1 MKTDDLISMLAN
13 GPDVAAAP
21 PPGTHRRAASTLGA
35 GLLASVTLMAMLL
48 GVRPNLEQLALLPD
62 FWIKVGFVICLSLVA
77 WHVSR
82 RLCMPGA
89 ATRALPLLLAMPLLL
104 MWALGAIVL
113 SEAPPEQ
120 RAELFWGATWRS
132 CPLLIALLS
141 LPILAAVLR
150 LMRQLAPTRLRLAGA
165 AAGFAAGGMAALV
178 YCLHCPELA
187 ASFVG
192 FWYVLGMLVPTAIG
206 AAIGPKVLAW

>member
-1 MKTDDLISMLAN
+1 MKTVDLIAMLAN

-21 PPGTHRRAASTLGA
+21 PSGTHWRTASTLGA
-35 GLLASVTLMAMLL
+35 GLLASVALMAMLL
-48 GVRPNLEQLALLPD
+48 GVRPNLEQLAQLPD
-62 FWIKVGFVICLSLVA
+62 FWIKVGFVGCLCLTA
-77 WHVSR
+77 WQVSR
-82 RLCMPGA
+82 RLCVPGA

-150 LMRQLAPTRLRLAGA
+150 LMRQLAPTRLRLAGV
-165 AAGFAAGGMAALV
+165 AAGFAAGAMAALV

-192 FWYVLGMLVPTAIG
+192 FWYVLGMLAPTAIG
-206 AAIGPKVLAW
+206 AVIGPKVLAW

>member
-1 MKTDDLISMLAN
+1 MKTDDLIAMLAS
-13 GPDVAAAP
+13 GPDVAAAA
-21 PPGTHRRAASTLGA
+21 PPGTHWRAAGTVGA
-35 GLLASVTLMAMLL
+35 GLLASLALMAMLL
-48 GVRPNLEQLALLPD
+48 GVRPNLEQLVLLPD
-62 FWIKVGFVICLSLVA
+62 FWIKVGFVVCLCLAA
-77 WHVSR
+77 WQVSR
-82 RLCMPGA
+82 RLCVPGA
-89 ATRALPLLLAMPLLL
+89 STRALPLLIAMPLLL
-104 MWALGAIVL
+104 MWTLGAIIL
-113 SEAPPEQ
+113 NEAPPEQ

-141 LPILAAVLR
+141 LPLLAAVLR

-165 AAGFAAGGMAALV
+165 AAGFAAGAMAALV

-206 AAIGPKVLAW
+206 AALGPKVLAW

>member
-1 MKTDDLISMLAN
+1 MKTDDLIAMLAN

-21 PPGTHRRAASTLGA
+21 PPGTHWRAAATLGA
-35 GLLASVTLMAMLL
+35 GLLASVALMAMLL
-48 GVRPNLEQLALLPD
+48 GMRPNLEQLALLPD
-62 FWIKVGFVICLSLVA
+62 FWIKVGFVISLCLAA

-104 MWALGAIVL
+104 MWTLGAIIVQ
-113 SEAPPEQ
+113 EAPPEQ

-132 CPLLIALLS
+132 CPLLIAMLS

-165 AAGFAAGGMAALV
+165 AAGFAAGALAALV

>member
-1 MKTDDLISMLAN
+1 MKTDDLIAMLAS
-13 GPDVAAAP
+13 GPDVAATAP
-21 PPGTHRRAASTLGA
+21 PGARRQAAATLGA
-35 GLLASVTLMAMLL
+35 SLLVSVTLMATLL

-62 FWIKVGFVICLSLVA
+62 FWIKVGFVVAVTVASWHAARRLSL
-77 WHVSR
+77 
-82 RLCMPGA
+82 PGA
-89 ATRALPLLLAMPLLL
+89 DTRALPLLLAVPLLL
-104 MWALGAIVL
+104 MWALGAIIMQ
-113 SEAPPEQ
+113 EAPPEQ

-132 CPLLIALLS
+132 CPLLIAMLS
-141 LPILAAVLR
+141 LPILAATLR

-165 AAGFAAGGMAALV
+165 AAGFAAGSAAALV

-192 FWYVLGMLVPTAIG
+192 FWYVLGMLVPTLIG

>member
-192 FWYVLGMLVPTAIG
+192 FWYVLGMLAPTAIG

>member
-1 MKTDDLISMLAN
+1 MKTDDLIAMLAS
-13 GPDVAAAP
+13 GPDVAAAA
-21 PPGTHRRAASTLGA
+21 PPGTHWRAASTLGA
-35 GLLASVTLMAMLL
+35 GLLASVALTARLL
-48 GVRPNLEQLALLPD
+48 GVRPSLAQLALLPD
-62 FWIKVGFVICLSLVA
+62 FWIKVGFVVCLCLAA

-82 RLCMPGA
+82 RLCVPGA
-89 ATRALPLLLAMPLLL
+89 NTRALPLLIAMPLLL
-104 MWALGAIVL
+104 MWALGAIIMQ
-113 SEAPPEQ
+113 EAPADQ

-132 CPLLIALLS
+132 CPLLIAMLS
-141 LPILAAVLR
+141 LPILAAVLSV
-150 LMRQLAPTRLRLAGA
+150 MRQLAPTRLRLAGA

-192 FWYVLGMLVPTAIG
+192 FWYVLGMLVPTSIG

>member
-1 MKTDDLISMLAN
+1 MKTDDLIAMLAS
-13 GPDVAAAP
+13 GPDVAAAA
-21 PPGTHRRAASTLGA
+21 PPGTHWRAASTLVA
-35 GLLASVTLMAMLL
+35 GLLASVALTAMLL

-62 FWIKVGFVICLSLVA
+62 FWIKVGFVVCLSLAA

-82 RLCMPGA
+82 RLCVPGA
-89 ATRALPLLLAMPLLL
+89 NTRALPLLIAMPLLL
-104 MWALGAIVL
+104 MWALGAIIMQ
-113 SEAPPEQ
+113 EAPADQ

-150 LMRQLAPTRLRLAGA
+150 VMRQLAPTHLRLAGA
-165 AAGFAAGGMAALV
+165 AAGFAAGAMAALV

>member
-1 MKTDDLISMLAN
+1 MKTDDLIAMLAN

-21 PPGTHRRAASTLGA
+21 PPGTHWRNASTLGA

-48 GVRPNLEQLALLPD
+48 GVRPNLEQLVQLPD
-62 FWIKVGFVICLSLVA
+62 FWIKVGFVVCLCLAA
-77 WHVSR
+77 WQVSR

-192 FWYVLGMLVPTAIG
+192 FWYVLGMLAPTALG

>member
-1 MKTDDLISMLAN
+1 MKTDDLIAMLAS

-21 PPGTHRRAASTLGA
+21 PPGAGWRAAGTLGA
-35 GLLASVTLMAMLL
+35 GLLASVALMAMLL

-62 FWIKVGFVICLSLVA
+62 FWIKVGFVVCLSLAA
-77 WHVSR
+77 WQVSR
-82 RLCMPGA
+82 RLCVPGA
-89 ATRALPLLLAMPLLL
+89 ATRALPLLIAMPLLL
-104 MWALGAIVL
+104 MWALGAIVVQ
-113 SEAPPEQ
+113 EAAPEQ
-120 RAELFWGATWRS
+120 RADLFWGATWRS
-132 CPLLIALLS
+132 CPLLIATLS

-165 AAGFAAGGMAALV
+165 AAGFAAGAMAALV

-192 FWYVLGMLVPTAIG
+192 FWYVLGMLVPAAIG
-206 AAIGPKVLAW
+206 AAIGPTVLAW

>member
-1 MKTDDLISMLAN
+1 MKTDDLIAMLAS

-21 PPGTHRRAASTLGA
+21 PPGARWRAAGTLGA
-35 GLLASVTLMAMLL
+35 GLLASVALMAMLL

-62 FWIKVGFVICLSLVA
+62 FWIKVGFVVCLSLAA
-77 WHVSR
+77 WQVSR
-82 RLCMPGA
+82 RLCVPGA
-89 ATRALPLLLAMPLLL
+89 ATRALPLLIAMPLLL
-104 MWALGAIVL
+104 MWALGAIVVQ
-113 SEAPPEQ
+113 EAAPEQ
-120 RAELFWGATWRS
+120 RADLFWGATWRS
-132 CPLLIALLS
+132 CPLLIATLS

-165 AAGFAAGGMAALV
+165 AAGFAAGAMAALV

-192 FWYVLGMLVPTAIG
+192 FWYVLGMLVPAAIG
-206 AAIGPKVLAW
+206 AAIGPTVLAW

>member
-1 MKTDDLISMLAN
+1 MKTDDLIAMLAS

-21 PPGTHRRAASTLGA
+21 PPGARWRAASTLGA
-35 GLLASVTLMAMLL
+35 GLLASVALMAMLL
-48 GVRPNLEQLALLPD
+48 GVRPNLDQLAQLPD
-62 FWIKVGFVICLSLVA
+62 FWIKVGFVACLCLA
-77 WHVSR
+77 GWHVSR
-82 RLCMPGA
+82 RLCVPGA
-89 ATRALPLLLAMPLLL
+89 QTRALPLLLAMPLLL
-104 MWALGAIVL
+104 MWALGAIIVQ
-113 SEAPPEQ
+113 EAPPEQ

-165 AAGFAAGGMAALV
+165 AAGFAAGAMAAIV

>member
-1 MKTDDLISMLAN
+1 MKTDDLIAMLAS

-21 PPGTHRRAASTLGA
+21 PPGMRWRAAGTLGA
-35 GLLASVTLMAMLL
+35 GLLASVALMAMLL

-62 FWIKVGFVICLSLVA
+62 FWIKVGFVICLSLAA

-104 MWALGAIVL
+104 MWALGAIIL
-113 SEAPPEQ
+113 QEALPGQ

-165 AAGFAAGGMAALV
+165 AAGFAAGAMAALV

-192 FWYVLGMLVPTAIG
+192 FWYVLGMLAPTAIG

>member
-1 MKTDDLISMLAN
+1 MKTDDLIALLAS

-21 PPGTHRRAASTLGA
+21 PPGAGWRAAGTLGA
-35 GLLASVTLMAMLL
+35 GLLASVALMAMLL

-62 FWIKVGFVICLSLVA
+62 FWIKVGFVVCLSLAA
-77 WHVSR
+77 WQVSR
-82 RLCMPGA
+82 RLCLPGA
-89 ATRALPLLLAMPLLL
+89 ATRALPLLIALPLLL
-104 MWALGAIVL
+104 MWALGAIVVQ
-113 SEAPPEQ
+113 EAAPEQ
-120 RAELFWGATWRS
+120 RADLFWGATWRS
-132 CPLLIALLS
+132 CPLLIATLS

-165 AAGFAAGGMAALV
+165 AAGFAAGALAALV

-192 FWYVLGMLVPTAIG
+192 FWYVLGMLVPAAIG
-206 AAIGPKVLAW
+206 AAIGPTVLAW

>member
-1 MKTDDLISMLAN
+1 MKTDDLIAMLAS

-21 PPGTHRRAASTLGA
+21 PPGAYWRAGAILGA
-35 GLLASVTLMAMLL
+35 GLLASVALMAMLL

-62 FWIKVGFVICLSLVA
+62 FWIKVGFVICLCLAAS
-77 WHVSR
+77 HVGR
-82 RLCMPGA
+82 RLCVPGA
-89 ATRALPLLLAMPLLL
+89 STRALPLLIAVPLLL
-104 MWALGAIVL
+104 MWALGALIL
-113 SEAPPEQ
+113 NEAPPEQ

-132 CPLLIALLS
+132 CPLLIAMLS
-141 LPILAAVLR
+141 LPLLAAVLR

-165 AAGFAAGGMAALV
+165 AGGFAAGALAALV

-192 FWYVLGMLVPTAIG
+192 FWYVLGMLVPTALG
-206 AAIGPKVLAW
+206 AALGPKMLAW

>member
-21 PPGTHRRAASTLGA
+21 PPGTHWRAASTLGA
-35 GLLASVTLMAMLL
+35 GLLASVTLMVMLL

-62 FWIKVGFVICLSLVA
+62 FWIKVGFVICLSLAA

-82 RLCMPGA
+82 RLCVPGA

-104 MWALGAIVL
+104 MWALGAIIL
-113 SEAPPEQ
+113 QAALPEQ

-165 AAGFAAGGMAALV
+165 AAGFAAGAMAALV

>member
-1 MKTDDLISMLAN
+1 MKTDDLIAMLAR
-13 GPDVAAAP
+13 GPDVAAAA
-21 PPGTHRRAASTLGA
+21 PPGAPWRAAATLGA
-35 GLLASVTLMAMLL
+35 GLLASVALMAALL
-48 GVRPNLEQLALLPD
+48 GVRPNLGQLARLPD
-62 FWIKVGFVICLSLVA
+62 FWIKVGFVICLSLAA

-82 RLCMPGA
+82 RLCVPGA
-89 ATRALPLLLAMPLLL
+89 ATRALPLLIAMPLFL
-104 MWALGAIVL
+104 MWTLGAVIL
-113 SEAPPEQ
+113 QEAPADQ

-132 CPLLIALLS
+132 CPLLIAMLS

-165 AAGFAAGGMAALV
+165 AAGFAAGSLAALV
-178 YCLHCPELA
+178 YCLHCPEMA

-206 AAIGPKVLAW
+206 AAAGPKALAW

>member
-1 MKTDDLISMLAN
+1 MKTDDLIAMLAS

-21 PPGTHRRAASTLGA
+21 PPGARRRAATTLGA
-35 GLLASVTLMAMLL
+35 GLLASVTLMTLLL

-62 FWIKVGFVICLSLVA
+62 FWIKVGFVICLSLAA
-77 WHVSR
+77 WQVTR
-82 RLCMPGA
+82 RLCVPGA
-89 ATRALPLLLAMPLLL
+89 PTRALPLLLAVPLLL
-104 MWALGAIVL
+104 MWALGALIL
-113 SEAPPEQ
+113 NEAPPEQ

-132 CPLLIALLS
+132 CPLLIATLS
-141 LPILAAVLR
+141 LPLLAAVLR

-165 AAGFAAGGMAALV
+165 AAGFAAGAMAALV

-192 FWYVLGMLVPTAIG
+192 FWYVLGMLIPTAIG
-206 AAIGPKVLAW
+206 GAIGPKALAW

>member
-1 MKTDDLISMLAN
+1 MKTDDLIAMLAS

-21 PPGTHRRAASTLGA
+21 PPGARLHALATLGA
-35 GLLASVTLMAMLL
+35 GLLASVALMAMLL
-48 GVRPNLEQLALLPD
+48 GVRPNLEQLAQLPD
-62 FWIKVGFVICLSLVA
+62 FWIKVGFVVCLCLAA

-82 RLCMPGA
+82 RLCLPGA
-89 ATRALPLLLAMPLLL
+89 QTRALPLLVAMPLLL
-104 MWALGAIVL
+104 MWALGAIIL
-113 SEAPPEQ
+113 NEAPPEQ

-132 CPLLIALLS
+132 CPLLIAMLS

-165 AAGFAAGGMAALV
+165 AAGFAAGGLAALV

>member
-1 MKTDDLISMLAN
+1 MKTDDLIAMLAN

-21 PPGTHRRAASTLGA
+21 PPGTHWRAASTLGA

-48 GVRPNLEQLALLPD
+48 GVRPNLEQLAQLPD
-62 FWIKVGFVICLSLVA
+62 FWIKVGFVICLSLAA

-89 ATRALPLLLAMPLLL
+89 ATRSLPLLLAMPLLL

-150 LMRQLAPTRLRLAGA
+150 LMRQLAPTQLRQAGA

>member
-1 MKTDDLISMLAN
+1 MKTDALIAMLAS
-13 GPDVAAAP
+13 GADVASP
-21 PPGTHRRAASTLGA
+21 VPPGAAGRATTTLGA
-35 GLLASVTLMAMLL
+35 GLLASVALMAMLL

-62 FWIKVGFVICLSLVA
+62 FWIKVGFVAAITVA
-77 WHVSR
+77 SWHAAH
-82 RLCMPGA
+82 RLCLPA
-89 ATRALPLLLAMPLLL
+89 ADTRALPLLIAMPLLL
-104 MWALGAIVL
+104 MWALGAI
-113 SEAPPEQ
+113 SMNEAPPEQ

-132 CPLLIALLS
+132 CPLLIAMLA
-141 LPILAAVLR
+141 LPILAAALR

-165 AAGFAAGGMAALV
+165 AAGFAAGCMAALV

>member
-1 MKTDDLISMLAN
+1 MKTDDLIAMLAS
-13 GPDVAAAP
+13 GPDVAAP
-21 PPGTHRRAASTLGA
+21 VPPGARWQAVATLGA
-35 GLLASVTLMAMLL
+35 GILASVALMATLL

-62 FWIKVGFVICLSLVA
+62 FWIKVGFVMAITAASWHAARRLSL
-77 WHVSR
+77 
-82 RLCMPGA
+82 PGA
-89 ATRALPLLLAMPLLL
+89 DTRALPLLLAVPLLL
-104 MWALGAIVL
+104 MWALGAIIMQ
-113 SEAPPEQ
+113 EAPPEQ

-132 CPLLIALLS
+132 CPLLIAMLS
-141 LPILAAVLR
+141 LPILAATLR

-165 AAGFAAGGMAALV
+165 AAGFAAGAMAALV

-192 FWYVLGMLVPTAIG
+192 FWYVLGMLVPTSIG

>member
-1 MKTDDLISMLAN
+1 MKTDDLIAMLAS

-21 PPGTHRRAASTLGA
+21 PPGTHWRTAAILGA
-35 GLLASVTLMAMLL
+35 GLLASVALMAMLL
-48 GVRPNLEQLALLPD
+48 GMRPNLEQLALLPD
-62 FWIKVGFVICLSLVA
+62 FWIKVGFVISLCLAA

-82 RLCMPGA
+82 RLCLPGA

-104 MWALGAIVL
+104 MWTLGAIIVQ
-113 SEAPPEQ
+113 EAPPEQ
-120 RAELFWGATWRS
+120 RAELFWGTTWRS
-132 CPLLIALLS
+132 CPLLIAMLS

-165 AAGFAAGGMAALV
+165 AAGFAAGALAALV

-192 FWYVLGMLVPTAIG
+192 FWYVLGMLAPTAIG

>member
-1 MKTDDLISMLAN
+1 MKTDDLIAMLAS

-21 PPGTHRRAASTLGA
+21 PPGAAWRAAATLGA
-35 GLLASVTLMAMLL
+35 GLLASVALMAALL
-48 GVRPNLEQLALLPD
+48 GVRPNLGQLAQLPD
-62 FWIKVGFVICLSLVA
+62 FWIKVAFVICLSLAA
-77 WHVSR
+77 WHAGR
-82 RLCMPGA
+82 RLCVPGA
-89 ATRALPLLLAMPLLL
+89 ATRTLPLLISMPLFL
-104 MWALGAIVL
+104 MWALGAIIL
-113 SEAPPEQ
+113 TEAPPEQ

-132 CPLLIALLS
+132 CPLLIAMLS

-165 AAGFAAGGMAALV
+165 AAGFAAGSLAALV

-206 AAIGPKVLAW
+206 TAAGPKVLAW

>member
-21 PPGTHRRAASTLGA
+21 PPGTHWRAASTLGA
-35 GLLASVTLMAMLL
+35 GLLASVTLMVMLL
-48 GVRPNLEQLALLPD
+48 GVRPNLEQLAQLPD

-82 RLCMPGA
+82 RLCVPGA

-192 FWYVLGMLVPTAIG
+192 FWYVLGMLAPTAIG

>member
-1 MKTDDLISMLAN
+1 
-13 GPDVAAAP
+13 
-21 PPGTHRRAASTLGA
+21 LGA
-35 GLLASVTLMAMLL
+35 GLLASVALMAMLL

-62 FWIKVGFVICLSLVA
+62 FWIKVGFVVCLCLAA
-77 WHVSR
+77 WQVSR
-82 RLCMPGA
+82 RLCVPGA
-89 ATRALPLLLAMPLLL
+89 NTSALPLLLAMPLLL
-104 MWALGAIVL
+104 MWALGAIIL
-113 SEAPPEQ
+113 NEAPPEQ

-132 CPLLIALLS
+132 CPLLIAMLS

-165 AAGFAAGGMAALV
+165 AAGFAAGGLAALV

-206 AAIGPKVLAW
+206 AALGPKVLAW

>member
-1 MKTDDLISMLAN
+1 MKTDDLIAMLAS
-13 GPDVAAAP
+13 GPDVAAAT
-21 PPGTHRRAASTLGA
+21 PPGTHWRAASTLGA
-35 GLLASVTLMAMLL
+35 GLLASVALTAMLL
-48 GVRPNLEQLALLPD
+48 GVRRNLDQLALLPD
-62 FWIKVGFVICLSLVA
+62 FWIKVGFVVSLCLAA

-82 RLCMPGA
+82 RLCVPGA
-89 ATRALPLLLAMPLLL
+89 NTRALPLLIAMPLLL
-104 MWALGAIVL
+104 MWALGAIIVQ
-113 SEAPPEQ
+113 EAPADQ

-132 CPLLIALLS
+132 CPLLIAMLS
-141 LPILAAVLR
+141 LPILAAVLH